1 MNEEQV
7 TGEPTVETDFTAE
20 NQEKK
25 SSFTQDEIDR
35 IVKER
40 LSRERQKILKQ
51 YEGVDVDK
59 YRSLMDAEEKKQTEE
74 QAKRGQFEEILK
86 STVGK
91 KDQAIQQLQKELQA
105 IKVDGAVLNAA
116 SSRKAVNPQQ
126 VVRLLKDQIRLNDA
140 GQVEIL
146 DETGSVRYN
155 ESGASMTADELVDSF
170 LSENPHFVSAGPS
183 GTGSQSSVAQAN
195 GRMGNVDIDKL
206 NMNDP
211 SQRAIFKEHM
221 KSKGIR
227 I

>member
-7 TGEPTVETDFTAE
+7 TGDPTADLDFTAE
-20 NQEKK
+20 SQAGK
-25 SSFTQDEIDR
+25 SGFTQEDIDR

-40 LSRERQKILKQ
+40 LGRERSKLMKQ

-59 YRSLMDAEEKKQTEE
+59 YRQLIDAEEKKQTEE

-91 KDQAIQQLQKELQA
+91 KDQAIQNLQKELQA

-116 SSRKAVNPQQ
+116 SGRKAVNPQQ
-126 VVRLLKDQIRLNDA
+126 VVRLLKDQIRLNES
-140 GQVEIL
+140 GQVEVV
-146 DETGSVRYN
+146 DDNGSVRYTDD
-155 ESGASMTADELVDSF
+155 GTAMTADELVNEF
-170 LSENPHFVSAGPS
+170 LSANPHFVGAGPS

-195 GRMGNVDIDKL
+195 GRMGAPDVDKL

-211 SQRAIFKEHM
+211 AQRAIYKEHM

>member
-7 TGEPTVETDFTAE
+7 TGSPTVENDFTAE
-20 NQEKK
+20 TQETKTG
-25 SSFTQDEIDR
+25 FTQEDLDR

-51 YEGVDVDK
+51 YEGVDVEK
-59 YRSLMDAEEKKQTEE
+59 YRALLEAEEKKAIEE
-74 QAKRGQFEEILK
+74 QHKRGEFEKILQT
-86 STVGK
+86 TVSK
-91 KDQAIQQLQKELQA
+91 KDQAIQQLQRELQA

-116 SSRKAVNPQQ
+116 SGRKAVNPQQ
-126 VVRLLKDQIRLNDA
+126 VVRLLKDQIRLNEA
-140 GQVEIL
+140 GQVEVV
-146 DETGSVRYN
+146 DENGSVRYTDD
-155 ESGASMTADELVDSF
+155 GTAMTADELVNEF
-170 LSENPHFVSAGPS
+170 LTANPHFVGAGPA

-195 GRMGNVDIDKL
+195 GRMGAPDIDKL

-211 SQRAIFKEHM
+211 AQRAIFKEHM